1 MIATSEA
8 FSLPEARFCCQKL
21 VAGPKGPDGSAGREP
36 AGKRECVSS
45 VPAHGSVPQTRR
57 VASGNLLNLLMLF
70 YLTNIEN
77 ADSIMMAEHALI
89 HRPLYM

>member
-8 FSLPEARFCCQKL
+8 VSLPEARFCCQKL
-21 VAGPKGPDGSAGREP
+21 VPWRPAQKARTAQP
-36 AGKRECVSS
+36 AGFRPENGNVSLHFS
-45 VPAHGSVPQTRR
+45 SLRMVL
-57 VASGNLLNLLMLF
+57 VAGNLLNLLMLF

>member
-8 FSLPEARFCCQKL
+8 DSLPEARFCCQKL
-21 VAGPKGPDGSAGREP
+21 PGGRPKRPGGLSRPGAGRKT
-36 AGKRECVSS
+36 GMCLFTS
-45 VPAHGSVPQTRR
+45 VPCMVL
-57 VASGNLLNLLMLF
+57 VAGNLLNLLMLF

>member
-1 MIATSEA
+1 M
-8 FSLPEARFCCQKL
+8 
-21 VAGPKGPDGSAGREP
+21 P

-45 VPAHGSVPQTRR
+45 LQFPAHGSVPQTRR